1 MIKLYKLDSNSSM
14 KKYLN
19 EFGLFK
25 QADELDK
32 IKHRTMT
39 LPDGGMLADPICTQ
53 LMALVSEVANSKN
66 HLEVG
71 IYTGYNLLQQM
82 LELREI
88 AKRDGR
94 EDDYIGFGMDV
105 TVGPLF
111 LTRHH
116 FPEAGIMSDKM
127 KLMVQPACKSFEE
140 MLPTMKGK
148 LDTIFI
154 DADKGNY
161 SKYYDY
167 SIELLRP
174 GGVLF
179 VDNVL
184 WSGKVWEYAYENKHQ
199 DDVKFTKPLH
209 ELNVKVAKDARV
221 KHCIL
226 PIGDGLQFIVKL

>member
-1 MIKLYKLDSNSSM
+1 
-14 KKYLN
+14 
-19 EFGLFK
+19 
-25 QADELDK
+25 
-32 IKHRTMT
+32 
-39 LPDGGMLADPICTQ
+39 
-53 LMALVSEVANSKN
+53 
-66 HLEVG
+66 
-71 IYTGYNLLQQM
+71 M
-82 LELREI
+82 LELKEI

-94 EDDYIGFGMDV
+94 EDDYIGFAMDV

-116 FPEAGIMSDKM
+116 FPEAGIMSDKLKIM
-127 KLMVQPACKSFEE
+127 CQPAVKSFEE

-148 LDTIFI
+148 IDTIFI

-161 SKYYDY
+161 SKYYEH
-167 SIELLRP
+167 SVELLRP

-199 DDVKFTKPLH
+199 DDINYTKPLH
-209 ELNVKVAKDARV
+209 ELNVRIANDDRV

-226 PIGDGLQFIVKL
+226 PIGDGLNFVVKL